1 MHPKGHPAI
10 GRLST
15 QLIIAFVVAII
26 ITTIV
31 AGLPAYWLIRDELE
45 HQAWERLGN
54 AERVTLSLFEAEKS
68 NLSSLATLT
77 SQRPTLQLYLREGA
91 IQDLS
96 DYLNK
101 YTAGSELD
109 ILIVYDIS
117 GQPIAN
123 GNSISLNQELPY
135 PIDITYFVGQEVE
148 PKLVLLA
155 SKPIYNEIKN
165 ELLGSVT
172 VGRILGNEFISQLSV
187 GTGYDQS
194 IIIGGNRI
202 ATSLIDS
209 PEFFDEEILK
219 NAKDQNNIEQTEVTY
234 FGTLHYS
241 AYIPLK
247 DINENTIAFS
257 EVSLSVEELIRSE
270 RRAAIVLLIST
281 LLIAIIGSIVAGY
294 YANQITLPIARLT
307 TSARKISSGDL
318 NTPVPIPEKP
328 DEIVTLAQAF
338 DESRMNTRRVLE
350 ERARTNTWLDTIIQS
365 IGEGIITIDVKGRIT
380 SFNQGA
386 AKITGWTSKQVLH
399 KPVNEVLVVK
409 GGAANFID
417 SISPIGR
424 KCQVNVDSIR
434 GTECVLDI
442 MSTQIISPGDEV
454 QVALVLRDITEEKAT
469 EDLRSYFLGNISHEF
484 RTPLSAI
491 NASVELLLEEI
502 DDFSLSEIRELLNS
516 IHMSVTGL
524 QTLIDNLL
532 ESASIEAGRFHIR
545 RRLIEFDHVVDES
558 LQVMKP
564 LFDRRRQTLS
574 LKEPAKFPTVDA
586 DPTRLAQVLVNLLSN
601 ASKYSPVE
609 ETIELNFKMKDKHI
623 MRAEVADHGP
633 GISPVDREILFQR
646 FVRLGDKDE
655 THYGIGLGLSVV
667 KTIVEEHGGEVG
679 VEDNP
684 GGGSIFWFTIP
695 INGVAK

>member
-54 AERVTLSLFEAEKS
+54 AERVTLSLLEAEKS

-101 YTAGSELD
+101 YTAGSDLD

-202 ATSLIDS
+202 ATSLEDS
-209 PEFFDEEILK
+209 PEFLDEEILK

-247 DINENTIAFS
+247 DINENAIAFS

-307 TSARKISSGDL
+307 ASARKIRSCDL
-318 NTPVPIPEKP
+318 TTPVQIPEKP
-328 DEIVTLAQAF
+328 DEI
-338 DESRMNTRRVLE
+338 
-350 ERARTNTWLDTIIQS
+350 
-365 IGEGIITIDVKGRIT
+365 
-380 SFNQGA
+380 
-386 AKITGWTSKQVLH
+386 
-399 KPVNEVLVVK
+399 
-409 GGAANFID
+409 
-417 SISPIGR
+417 
-424 KCQVNVDSIR
+424 
-434 GTECVLDI
+434 
-442 MSTQIISPGDEV
+442 
-454 QVALVLRDITEEKAT
+454 
-469 EDLRSYFLGNISHEF
+469 
-484 RTPLSAI
+484 
-491 NASVELLLEEI
+491 
-502 DDFSLSEIRELLNS
+502 
-516 IHMSVTGL
+516 
-524 QTLIDNLL
+524 
-532 ESASIEAGRFHIR
+532 
-545 RRLIEFDHVVDES
+545 
-558 LQVMKP
+558 
-564 LFDRRRQTLS
+564 
-574 LKEPAKFPTVDA
+574 
-586 DPTRLAQVLVNLLSN
+586 
-601 ASKYSPVE
+601 
-609 ETIELNFKMKDKHI
+609 
-623 MRAEVADHGP
+623 
-633 GISPVDREILFQR
+633 
-646 FVRLGDKDE
+646 
-655 THYGIGLGLSVV
+655 
-667 KTIVEEHGGEVG
+667 
-679 VEDNP
+679 
-684 GGGSIFWFTIP
+684 
-695 INGVAK
+695 

>member
-1 MHPKGHPAI
+1 MHLKGHPAF

-26 ITTIV
+26 ITTIA

-54 AERVTLSLFEAEKS
+54 AERVTLSLLEAEKS
-68 NLSSLATLT
+68 NLSSLATLS
-77 SQRPTLQLYLREGA
+77 SQRPTLQLYLLEGA
-91 IQDLS
+91 VQDLS
-96 DYLNK
+96 DYLHK
-101 YTAGSELD
+101 YTAGSDLD

-155 SKPIYNEIKN
+155 SKPIYNEVKN

-194 IIIGGNRI
+194 IIIGGERI
-202 ATSLIDS
+202 DTSLDGSAEI
-209 PEFFDEEILK
+209 FDDEILQK
-219 NAKDQNNIEQTEVTY
+219 ALDQNNVENAELTY
-234 FGTLHYS
+234 LGKLLYS
-241 AYIPLK
+241 AFIPLK
-247 DINENTIAFS
+247 DSDGKMIAFS

-270 RRAAIVLLIST
+270 RRAVIVLLIST

-294 YANQITLPIARLT
+294 YANQITSPIKRLT
-307 TSARKISSGDL
+307 SAAKKISKGDL
-318 NTPVPIPEKP
+318 TTPVPIPKKP

-338 DESRMNTRRVLE
+338 DESRMNTRRALE
-350 ERARTNTWLDTIIQS
+350 ELARTNAWLDTIIQS
-365 IGEGIITIDVKGRIT
+365 IGEGIITIDVEGRIT

-386 AKITGWTSKQVLH
+386 AKITGWTSKQALH
-399 KPVNEVLVVK
+399 THVNEVLVIK

-417 SISPIGR
+417 SISTIGR
-424 KCQVNVDSIR
+424 KCQVNLETIR

-442 MSTQIISPGDEV
+442 MSTQIITPGDEV
-454 QVALVLRDITEEKAT
+454 QVALVLRDITEEKAS

-502 DDFSLSEIRELLNS
+502 DDFSLSEISELLNS
-516 IHMSVTGL
+516 IHLSVTGL

-545 RRLIEFDHVVDES
+545 RRSIQFDHVVDES

-564 LFDRRRQTLS
+564 LFDRRRQTLT
-574 LKEPAKFPTVDA
+574 LNEPAKLPIIDA

-601 ASKYSPVE
+601 ASKYSPIE
-609 ETIELNFKMKDKHI
+609 ETIEINLKMKDKHI

-633 GISPVDREILFQR
+633 GISPADREILFQR

-655 THYGIGLGLSVV
+655 AHYGIGLGLSVV

-695 INGVAK
+695 INGVAQ